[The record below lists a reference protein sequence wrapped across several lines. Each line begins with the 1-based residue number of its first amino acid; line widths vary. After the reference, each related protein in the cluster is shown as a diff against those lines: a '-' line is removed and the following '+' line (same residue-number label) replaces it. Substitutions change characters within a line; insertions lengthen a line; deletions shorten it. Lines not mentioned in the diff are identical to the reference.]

1 MRPNLRRLIKRR
13 NKRGAALV
21 EAVVVIPFFIIIF
34 ASILFVGNLYK
45 EKMRV
50 MRLAKEGAWAFAMEN
65 CGNAGDPITTQGI
78 PRSDGAPN
86 GGAGPSDTASPTND
100 TEDVGDEQKAGGDMA
115 GLVSKDYGS
124 SSATVESSVGAD
136 GYIGGFS
143 KPVKSYTR
151 VMCNEAPFNGD
162 IKGFAQAGYQAITN
176 W

>member
-1 MRPNLRRLIKRR
+1 
-13 NKRGAALV
+13 V

-50 MRLAKEGAWAFAMEN
+50 MRLAKEGAWSHAMEN
-65 CGNAGDPITTQGI
+65 CGKAGDPITTQGI
-78 PRSDGAPN
+78 PRSDGAP
-86 GGAGPSDTASPTND
+86 GGTPGDPDVGVSPTNN
-100 TEDVGDEQKAGGDMA
+100 TEELAEEEKASDGTA
-115 GLVSKDYGS
+115 GLEKEFGS
-124 SSATVESSVGAD
+124 SVATMESSVGAD
-136 GYIGGFS
+136 EYIGGFS

-162 IKGFAQAGYQAITN
+162 LKGFAQAGYQAITT